1 MIKKIL
7 AYIVLVLSSSCLW
20 SQNKTILQHLDTN
33 KVDINDGYILVMGRS
48 NCDIIDY
55 FGNNL
60 FSCPGNYVTFY
71 HKKNAVV
78 SHCNSNLFEYNKNL
92 DINWKISEYIHHELT
107 VTADDNILLLSNE
120 EEVVNHEK
128 IVFDDV
134 VCFNSEGKLLY
145 NWSTYEQRRY
155 LLNYIIRDTNIF
167 LYKNTGESDPEK
179 VFSRI
184 IPSLNFQDLGIKSK
198 REFFHMN
205 AIHEIPANDLSKTD
219 NRFRKG
225 NIMLN
230 FCSYNDS
237 IASFIAI
244 VDPNDYSILWHYVQK
259 DKKTMHTPSM
269 LANGHILVYVNAES
283 EYDSTFIDE
292 INPLTNEVVWSYTE
306 KFPNP
311 TMRKG
316 IGSCQRLT
324 NGNTLISN
332 NNGFV
337 YEITSGKEIV
347 WQLFIN
353 EPVKPVY
360 RAFFYPKERI
370 KWLIDEK

>member
-7 AYIVLVLSSSCLW
+7 TVTVLAFFSLNLL
-20 SQNKTILQHLDTN
+20 SQNKTILQHIDTN
-33 KVDINDGYILVMGRS
+33 KVDINDGYIVLMGRS

-55 FGNNL
+55 FGNTL
-60 FSCPGNYVTFY
+60 FSCPGNYVSLY

-78 SHCNSNLFEYNKNL
+78 AHCERNLVEYDKNL
-92 DINWKISEYIHHELT
+92 DINWKISQYIHHELT
-107 VTADDNILLLSNE
+107 VTAEDNILLLSNE
-120 EEVVNHEK
+120 EKDVNNEK
-128 IVFDDV
+128 IIFDDV
-134 VCFNSEGKLLY
+134 VCFNSKGKLLH
-145 NWSTYEQRRY
+145 NWSTYEQRWY
-155 LLNYIIRDTNIF
+155 LLNYIMRDTNIF
-167 LYKNTGESDPEK
+167 LYKNNGESDPER

-184 IPSLNFQDLGIKSK
+184 IPSLNFQDLGTKSK

-205 AIHEIPANDLSKTD
+205 AIHEIPYNNLSKTD
-219 NRFRKG
+219 DRFRKG

-244 VDPNDYSILWHYVQK
+244 VDPIDYKILWHYVQK

-269 LANGHILVYVNAES
+269 LPNGHILVYVNAENDQ
-283 EYDSTFIDE
+283 DSTFIDE
-292 INPLTNEVVWSYTE
+292 INPITKEVVWSYTE

-311 TMRKG
+311 NMRKG

-324 NGNTLISN
+324 NGNTLVSN
-332 NNGFV
+332 NNGYI
-337 YEITSGKEIV
+337 YEITPGKEIA

-360 RAFFYPKERI
+360 RAFKYPKERI
-370 KWLIDEK
+370 KWIIDEK